1 MAKDLTDTQWAFI
14 EPLLPQLPRRADNRG
29 RPWRD
34 SREVL
39 NGILWILR
47 TGAQW
52 SELPRRYPPYQTC
65 HRRFQ
70 QWRSQGVMDRLLE
83 ALAQD
88 LEQRGKIDLEECFI
102 DGSFSVA
109 KKGATK
115 SAKPSGARAVR
126 SWQLQTAL
134 VFLSPY
140 GQQVLRRMKRALSS
154 DSSVKESPGVNRCD

>member
-1 MAKDLTDTQWAFI
+1 MAKDLTDAQWAFI
-14 EPLLPQLPRRADNRG
+14 EPLLPELPQRPDRRG

-52 SELPRRYPPYQTC
+52 SEMPSRYPPYQTC

-70 QWRSQGVMDRLLE
+70 QWRKSGVMDRLLQ

-88 LEQRGKIDLEECFI
+88 LERRGKINLEECFI
-102 DGSFSVA
+102 DGSFSPA
-109 KKGATK
+109 KKGALE
-115 SAKPSGARAVR
+115 SGKPSGARGLR

-140 GQQVLRRMKRALSS
+140 AQEVLHRMRRNSS
-154 DSSVKESPGVNRCD
+154 NN